1 MKRTTIVI
9 IILAAILI
17 LCAFL
22 SYNESYNKID
32 NFSVD
37 TGEATVLFLNPP
49 DGTNSSGQVYVKKEI
64 TCPDGEEANLTPCSL
79 KFTRNTE

>member
-22 SYNESYNKID
+22 SYNKID

-64 TCPDGEEANLTPCSL
+64 TCPDGEDAMLTPCSL
-79 KFTRNTE
+79 TFTRNTE